1 MRINERLL
9 SARCLSSTKQLNDL
23 TMEDVAD
30 GPLQTVFFA
39 QTLKKPYCIFQ
50 LDQISLEE
58 VASELFEWLARTR
71 CVTLNVAGPREEKR
85 PGIYASVFCVLDLS
99 WHWARQPMG

>member
-1 MRINERLL
+1 
-9 SARCLSSTKQLNDL
+9 
-23 TMEDVAD
+23 MEDVA
-30 GPLQTVFFA
+30 GGTLQTVFFA